1 MTDIVVDSNLIAAIA
16 IPLPYSDAAHRVIAE
31 WKKGGYVIR
40 GPVLWEYEFTTILRR
55 AQFHGLLSVEQMA
68 RALQRVGVLNIQSV
82 PPSEALHRSA
92 LVWAERLKQSRAYD
106 AQYLALAEELGAEF
120 WTRDRRLTHSAH
132 SQGAN
137 WVHWVG
143 E

>member
-16 IPLPYSDAAHRVIAE
+16 IPLPYSDAAQNAIAE
-31 WKKGGYVIR
+31 WKKAGTVIA

-55 AQFHGLLSVEQMA
+55 AQFHGLLSAEQMA
-68 RALQRVGVLNIQSV
+68 RALQRVGVLNIQSLL
-82 PPSEALHRSA
+82 PSEALHQSA

-120 WTRDRRLTHSAH
+120 WTGDRRLTN
-132 SQGAN
+132 GAQALGVN